1 MTIIELTEEERNKY
15 IDELYS
21 CFSTG
26 REFEIF
32 LNSFLSSLGF
42 EEVVTTQYVGDKG
55 IDLTC
60 VKIGL
65 DVNGTDTINYYVQA
79 KRYARN
85 NKVQA
90 KEVRDL
96 KGTTKRDKNG
106 NILNSNYINVF
117 ITTSTFT
124 NAALSEASDNPNMP
138 VITIDGAQLIQY
150 CIEKGIGFNYKP
162 VFSKKDIIELTQI
175 TSNND
180 VDIVFN
186 SAYLVEREIT
196 KNDIRA
202 RILII
207 PQVIKNEL
215 SPNDEKFNVIFNG
228 FEKRL
233 NVNKTRRYFGGVTD
247 FYRKFGLLSDDGI
260 FTSKKAKW
268 RIDGDKII
276 VDLVQ
281 EIENEK
287 KF

>member
-1 MTIIELTEEERNKY
+1 MTILELTKEELDKY

-21 CFSTG
+21 CFPTG

-32 LNSFLSSLGF
+32 LNSFLTALGF

-60 VKIGL
+60 IKSGL
-65 DVNGTDTINYYVQA
+65 DINGTDTMNYYVQA
-79 KRYARN
+79 KRYARS
-85 NKVQA
+85 NKVQP

-124 NAALSEASDNPNMP
+124 TAALSEATDNPNMP

-162 VFSKKDIIELTQI
+162 VFSKNEIISLTQSQI
-175 TSNND
+175 T
-180 VDIVFN
+180 IVN
-186 SAYLVEREIT
+186 SSFQADKYMVEREIT

-202 RILII
+202 KILVI
-207 PQVIKNEL
+207 PQIIKSEL
-215 SPNDEKFNVIFNG
+215 TENKEKFLVVFNG
-228 FEKRL
+228 IQKQL
-233 NVNKTRRYFGGVTD
+233 NIDKTRRYFGGVTD
-247 FYRKFGLLSDDGI
+247 FYKKFGLLTADGV
-260 FTSKKAKW
+260 FVSKKAKW
-268 RIDGDKII
+268 KIIDDKII
-276 VDLVQ
+276 IDL
-281 EIENEK
+281 I
-287 KF
+287 

>member
-1 MTIIELTEEERNKY
+1 MTILELTKEEINKY
-15 IDELYS
+15 IDELYA
-21 CFSTG
+21 CFPSG
-26 REFEIF
+26 REFELF

-60 VKIGL
+60 VKTGL
-65 DVNGTDTINYYVQA
+65 DVNGTDTMNYYVQA
-79 KRYARN
+79 KRYART
-85 NKVQA
+85 NKVQP

-124 NAALSEASDNPNMP
+124 NAALTEARDNPNMP

-162 VFSKKDIIELTQI
+162 VFSSKDIIALT
-175 TSNND
+175 
-180 VDIVFN
+180 N
-186 SAYLVEREIT
+186 SVQNGNSGISSTTASSYLVEREIT

-207 PQVIKNEL
+207 PQVVKNEL
-215 SPNDEKFNVIFNG
+215 STTDEKFNVVFNG
-228 FEKRL
+228 LEKQL
-233 NVNKTRRYFGGVTD
+233 NIDKTRRYFGGVTD
-247 FYRKFGLLSDDGI
+247 FYKNFGLLTNDGVFI
-260 FTSKKAKW
+260 SKKAKW
-268 RIDGDKII
+268 KIDGDKII
-276 VDLVQ
+276 VDLIQ
-281 EIENEK
+281 E
-287 KF
+287 

>member
-1 MTIIELTEEERNKY
+1 MTILELTKEEINKY

-21 CFSTG
+21 CFPTG

-32 LNSFLSSLGF
+32 LNSFLSALGF

-60 VKIGL
+60 VKTGL

-79 KRYARN
+79 KRYSRN
-85 NKVQA
+85 NKVQP

-106 NILNSNYINVF
+106 KILNSNYINVF

-124 NAALSEASDNPNMP
+124 NSALAEASDNPNMP

-162 VFSKKDIIELTQI
+162 VFSKTDIIVLTQ
-175 TSNND
+175 NMP
-180 VDIVFN
+180 N
-186 SAYLVEREIT
+186 SAGSIESKSSYLVEREIT

-207 PQVIKNEL
+207 PQIIKNEL
-215 SPNDEKFNVIFNG
+215 SKNDERFNVVFNG
-228 FEKRL
+228 FEKQL
-233 NVNKTRRYFGGVTD
+233 KIDKTRRYFGGVTD
-247 FYRKFGLLSDDGI
+247 FYKKFELLTNDGI
-260 FTSKKAKW
+260 FISKKAKW

-276 VDLVQ
+276 VDLV
-281 EIENEK
+281 
-287 KF
+287 

>member
-1 MTIIELTEEERNKY
+1 MTILELTKEEINKY
-15 IDELYS
+15 IDELYA
-21 CFSTG
+21 CFPTG

-60 VKIGL
+60 VKSGL
-65 DVNGTDTINYYVQA
+65 DVNGTDTMNYYVQA

-85 NKVQA
+85 NKVQP

-124 NAALSEASDNPNMP
+124 NAALTEASDNPNMP
-138 VITIDGAQLIQY
+138 VITIDGAQLIQF

-162 VFSKKDIIELTQI
+162 VFSSKDIIALTNSTQNNNNCIVSI
-175 TSNND
+175 TT
-180 VDIVFN
+180 
-186 SAYLVEREIT
+186 YLVEREIT

-207 PQVIKNEL
+207 PQVVKNEL
-215 SPNDEKFNVIFNG
+215 SITDEKFNVVFNG
-228 FEKRL
+228 LEKQL
-233 NVNKTRRYFGGVTD
+233 NIDKTRRYFGGVTD
-247 FYRKFGLLSDDGI
+247 FYKKFGLLTNDGVFI
-260 FTSKKAKW
+260 NKKAKW

-276 VDLVQ
+276 VDLIQ
-281 EIENEK
+281 G
-287 KF
+287 

>member
-1 MTIIELTEEERNKY
+1 MTILELTEKEINEY
-15 IDELYS
+15 IDELYA
-21 CFSTG
+21 CFPTG
-26 REFEIF
+26 REFEVF
-32 LNSFLSSLGF
+32 LNSFLSALGF

-60 VKIGL
+60 VKTGL

-138 VITIDGAQLIQY
+138 VITIDGTQLIQY

-162 VFSKKDIIELTQI
+162 VFSQKDIIKLTQI

-180 VDIVFN
+180 VDIVSN

-207 PQVIKNEL
+207 PQIVKNEL
-215 SPNDEKFNVIFNG
+215 STIDEKFNVVFNG
-228 FEKRL
+228 LEKQL
-233 NVNKTRRYFGGVTD
+233 NIDKTRRYFGGVTD
-247 FYRKFGLLSDDGI
+247 FYKNFGLLTNDGVFI
-260 FTSKKAKW
+260 SKKAKW
-268 RIDGDKII
+268 RIDGNKII
-276 VDLVQ
+276 VDLIQ
-281 EIENEK
+281 E
-287 KF
+287 